1 MRIPFFIS
9 RFALAAALLFSAA
22 PFSAESRAELIEDIV
37 SRGKLRVGLSSFKP
51 WAMRDKRGEFVGFEP
66 EVARALAED
75 MGVELELAPT
85 KWDGIIPALL
95 AGKFDIIISG
105 MFVTPARN
113 LKVAFT
119 LPYERSGLEM
129 TASRELA
136 GDFRQL
142 SDFNR
147 DDVVF
152 ALRRGAQPVAFVR
165 ENLPKA
171 QIRQFDEDI
180 SALQEVI
187 NGRAH
192 AFINAAPQPTFAALD
207 HPEKLFLP
215 VDGLLSTALQGMA
228 IRRGEH
234 DAMNF
239 FNNWIRVRTETGW
252 LQTRHDYWFKTRDW
266 AELVE

>member
-1 MRIPFFIS
+1 MKALKLP
-9 RFALAAALLFSAA
+9 ALAAALLLCAA
-22 PFSAESRAELIEDIV
+22 QIAAETRAAGLIEEIV
-37 SRGKLRVGLSSFKP
+37 DRGKLRVGMSSFKP
-51 WAMRDKRGEFVGFEP
+51 WAMRDKRGEFIGFEP
-66 EVARALAED
+66 DVARALAED

-85 KWDGIIPALL
+85 KWDGIVPALL

-113 LKVAFT
+113 LKMAFT
-119 LPYERSGLEM
+119 LPYERSGLELA
-129 TASRELA
+129 ASRALA
-136 GDFRQL
+136 ADFEKL
-142 SDFNR
+142 EDFNR
-147 DDVVF
+147 EDVVF

-165 ENLPKA
+165 ENLPRA

-207 HPEKLFLP
+207 NPEKLFLP
-215 VDGLLSTALQGMA
+215 LDGRISSALQGMA
-228 IRRGEH
+228 IRPGEH

-239 FNNWIRVRTETGW
+239 LNNWIRVREESGW
-252 LQTRHDYWFKTRDW
+252 LQTRHDYWFKTREW
-266 AELVE
+266 AKLAE

>member
-1 MRIPFFIS
+1 MKFPLFIS
-9 RFALAAALLFSAA
+9 RPVLAAALFLAA
-22 PFSAESRAELIEDIV
+22 PFFAESRAGLVEDIAD
-37 SRGKLRVGLSSFKP
+37 RGRLRVGLSSFKP

-66 EVARALAED
+66 DVARALAED
-75 MGVELELAPT
+75 LGVELELAPT
-85 KWDGIIPALL
+85 KWDGIIPSLL
-95 AGKFDIIISG
+95 SGKFDIIISG

-119 LPYERSGLEM
+119 LPYERSGLELA
-129 TASRELA
+129 ASRALA
-136 GDFRQL
+136 GDFRRL

-147 DDVVF
+147 GDVVF

-165 ENLPKA
+165 ENLPQA
-171 QIRQFDEDI
+171 EIRQFDEDI

-215 VDGLLSTALQGMA
+215 LDGLLSSALQGMA

-239 FNNWIRVRTETGW
+239 LNNWIRVRTESGW
-252 LQTRHDYWFKTRDW
+252 LQARHDYWFKTREW
-266 AELVE
+266 RELVE